1 MVRPA
6 CIERVNNGILPLIEG
21 EVGGRLVTLDD
32 GGHKFLPATF
42 DAVWK
47 GINNL
52 MHSSI
57 TYLRPH
63 AFCIHTT

>member
-42 DAVWK
+42 DAV
-47 GINNL
+47 
-52 MHSSI
+52 
-57 TYLRPH
+57 
-63 AFCIHTT
+63 